1 MDNGQ
6 DTKKNASRKGK
17 DLSGAYMALLLV
29 AIGFAIGAW
38 ITAEGKRQD
47 NDRRALDAY
56 LVDNNCVVA
65 QMQGRDVKTYRC
77 DRPAPGTYI
86 SAVEVNQ
93 AIKAGTEAK

>member
-17 DLSGAYMALLLV
+17 DLTGAYMALLLV

-38 ITAEGKRQD
+38 INAEGKSQE
-47 NDRRALDAY
+47 NDLRAREAY
-56 LVDNNCVVA
+56 LFDNNCVVA
-65 QMQGRDVKTYRC
+65 QMQGRDVKAYRC

-86 SAVEVNQ
+86 SAVDVYQ
-93 AIKAGTEAK
+93 AIKAGAEAK